1 MKPLYIHTKNIHNTN
16 AAKVVVP
23 LILDIVSAKSVLDV
37 GCGTGTWL
45 KVFDDYKV
53 NDFIGVDGNY
63 VDRSQLQIENDKFLA
78 HDLSKPLDLQR
89 EFDLVISLEVAEHL
103 PESSADIFVE
113 TLVKH
118 GKIVLFSAAIPGQ
131 GGQNHLNEQ
140 WPIYWQEKFKSHG
153 YDFYDIIRP
162 KIWNNKDVDVWY
174 RQNMFVFCEREV
186 SEFSFETM
194 IPYVHPDLWKRKVG
208 LIEKLSEENKGF
220 DLGNAGVRR
229 SFKAFL
235 NSIIKKFG
243 NVS

>member
-1 MKPLYIHTKNIHNTN
+1 MKPLYIHTENVHNTN
-16 AAKVVVP
+16 AAKIVVP
-23 LILDIVSAKSVLDV
+23 IILEMVPAKSVLDV

-53 NDFIGVDGNY
+53 NDFIGVDGDY
-63 VDRSQLQIENDKFLA
+63 VNHDQLQIEDNKFIA

-113 TLVKH
+113 TLIKH

-140 WPIYWQEKFKSHG
+140 WPLYWQEKFKSHG

-174 RQNMFVFCEREV
+174 RQNMFVLFHE
-186 SEFSFETM
+186 SIKPDFPIFDNNNL
-194 IPYVHPDLWKRKVG
+194 IHPEYWLR
-208 LIEKLSEENKGF
+208 IEEYRNHINDWRNGGIGIANTWRSYKLAVLKK
-220 DLGNAGVRR
+220 L
-229 SFKAFL
+229 K
-235 NSIIKKFG
+235 SIINK
-243 NVS
+243 